1 MITSADEKRVLDLVP
16 TGLYINGVW
25 RDASDGKTLDV
36 FDPATGKLERL
47 VEAPRG
53 TPEPIVARMRQVT
66 TGDTA
71 GGRWVILAGVSD
83 GERVIVDGLAK
94 VRPDSPV
101 QVEEAK
107 AATPASPAQE

>member
-1 MITSADEKRVLDLVP
+1 MYLALYSPDE
-16 TGLYINGVW
+16 TY
-25 RDASDGKTLDV
+25 
-36 FDPATGKLERL
+36 DPLFISNYGFVYVVDEQS
-47 VEAPRG
+47 
-53 TPEPIVARMRQVT
+53 VARMRQVT